1 MKVLFPVSGVET
13 YWFLPPL
20 IMMLISTIVSP
31 AGVSGAF
38 ILLPLQISFFN
49 YTSPGVSATNFI
61 YNIVSIPLGV
71 ARHIRTK
78 NFSWTLFFL
87 LLSGTLPG
95 IFFGYY
101 IRIVYLPT
109 PQKFKVFVA
118 FVLLFLGIRTLIS
131 AWKENQK
138 SISVNKGQL
147 FIKKESLSLFKGE
160 IVVENY
166 KTYTFSPLCIFFTSL
181 FVGVIGGAYGIGGGA
196 LMAPFLISVL
206 NLPPMVTS
214 GATLFSTWFT
224 SITAALFYAFGPK
237 FGRSLNSAPDL
248 LLGTLFGIGG
258 MIGIFLGT
266 KLKSYI
272 PDKWIKII
280 LGCALLFITYN
291 YLKPL
296 ILGEI
301 T

>member
-1 MKVLFPVSGVET
+1 MKILFPVSGIET

-20 IMMLISTIVSP
+20 IMMSISSIVSP

-61 YNIVSIPLGV
+61 YNIVSIPLGI
-71 ARHIRTK
+71 ARHIKTK
-78 NFSWTLFFL
+78 TLSWNLFFL
-87 LLSGTLPG
+87 LLGGTLPG
-95 IFFGYY
+95 IFLGYY

-109 PQKFKVFVA
+109 PQKFKIFVA
-118 FVLLFLGIRTLIS
+118 CVLLFLGVKTLIS
-131 AWKENQK
+131 AWKETHK
-138 SISVNKGQL
+138 SINRERL
-147 FIKKESLSLFKGE
+147 LIKKELLSVFRGE
-160 IVVENY
+160 IILKNS
-166 KTYTFSPLCIFFTSL
+166 KIYTFSPLCIVFASL
-181 FVGVIGGAYGIGGGA
+181 IVGVIGGAYGIGGGA

-206 NLPPMVTS
+206 NLPPMITS
-214 GATLFSTWFT
+214 GATLFSTWCT
-224 SITAALFYAFGPK
+224 SVVAALFYAFGPK
-237 FGRSLNSAPDL
+237 FGTSINSAPDL

-266 KLKSYI
+266 KLRSYMS
-272 PDKWIKII
+272 DRWIKII

-296 ILGEI
+296 ILGKI
-301 T
+301 SF